1 VRNRHATIL
10 LLSFA
15 ALALACVDLS
25 PPKGPASI
33 SQVRLPSAFVV
44 RGDVMRDSTGTPA
57 IPIVNEFDAAGHV
70 IAGKAA
76 QFFITD
82 SAPAAHFDATTGSL
96 VGDKLG
102 IVHLIGQVG
111 SLQTPSVAVAVTV
124 APTSMTKGTGAL
136 DTIKA
141 PISQDTTVV
150 GTSSV
155 PILVRGVGDT
165 AVQGVLVH
173 YVLTRTL
180 VSNDATRPAVYFA
193 DQTGKQTLT
202 DTTDATG
209 SAARDHLIVRA
220 RLLADVAVA
229 TGQKV
234 DSVIVQASASY
245 KGTPLAGSPVT
256 FVFHVVGVIAP

>member
-1 VRNRHATIL
+1 MRLRHATIL

-25 PPKGPASI
+25 APNGPASI
-33 SQVRLPSAFVV
+33 SQVRLPSAFIV

-57 IPIVNEFDAAGHV
+57 IPIVNEFDASGHV

-82 SAPAAHFDATTGSL
+82 SAPAAHFDTTGSL

-102 IVHLIGQVG
+102 IVHFIGQVG

-124 APTSMTKGTGAL
+124 LPTSITKGTGAL

-150 GTSSV
+150 GSSPL

-165 AVQGVLVH
+165 AVQGVAVH

-180 VSNDATRPAVYFA
+180 LSNDAKRPAVYFA
-193 DQTGKQTLT
+193 DLTGKQTST
-202 DTTDATG
+202 DTTDAAG
-209 SAARDHLIVRA
+209 SAVRDHLIVRA
-220 RLLADVAVA
+220 KLLADVAVA

-234 DSVIVQASASY
+234 DSVIVQASVSY
-245 KGTPLAGSPVT
+245 RGTPLAGSPVT
-256 FVFHVVGVIAP
+256 FVVHVVGTIAP